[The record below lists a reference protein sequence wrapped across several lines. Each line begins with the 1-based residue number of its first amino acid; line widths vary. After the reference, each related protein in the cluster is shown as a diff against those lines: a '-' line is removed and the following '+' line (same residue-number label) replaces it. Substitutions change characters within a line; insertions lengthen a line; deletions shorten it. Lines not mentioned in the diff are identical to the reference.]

1 MHRSKVICMIVS
13 LIIILSSCIKRYDPE
28 IKSTD
33 TNKLVVTGQV
43 IKGNPVQKI
52 NISKTAAINEPK
64 SKYYVPVTGCK
75 VSIVDDKG
83 NTYNAGETGKG
94 NYESS
99 IPDSKLVAGVS
110 FKVQI
115 LTPAGENIVS
125 DFDLLLDCPDLDT
138 LYYHVEQLPTSDPYL
153 AIDGI
158 RFYCNLDAKESNCR
172 NFRWEAIET
181 WEYRAIF
188 ATASIRKTCWMTAM
202 VQDIFTLS
210 TKNLT
215 ENIYNNFPLHF
226 VDNYSSQRLLYG
238 YSLLVR
244 QYSLS
249 EANYEYWGKLTKNYA
264 EQGGLYSTQ
273 PLKIKGNMHNLTHP
287 DQQVL
292 GFFGA
297 STVKEKRIFVDNIQ
311 GLEMEYLDCE
321 PPAQPGPSPPPEP
334 TCFNCLLE
342 GGTNVKPAF
351 WPY

>member
-1 MHRSKVICMIVS
+1 MI
-13 LIIILSSCIKRYDPE
+13 SSCIKRYDPE
-28 IKSTD
+28 INSSD

-43 IKGNPVQKI
+43 IKGNAIQLI
-52 NISKTAAINEPK
+52 TISQTAAINEPK
-64 SKYYVPVTGCK
+64 SKYFVPVTGCR
-75 VSIVDDKG
+75 VVIVDDQG
-83 NTYNAGETGKG
+83 SSYNATETGKG
-94 NYESS
+94 KYESS
-99 IPDSKLVAGVS
+99 IPANKLIVGAS

-115 LTPAGENIVS
+115 LTPGGENIVS
-125 DFDLLLDCPDLDT
+125 DFDVLLDCPDLDSV
-138 LYYHVEQLPTSDPYL
+138 YYIVEQLPSSDPYS

-158 RFYCNLDAKESNCR
+158 QFYCNLDAENSNCR
-172 NFRWEAIET
+172 NFRWEASET
-181 WEYRAIF
+181 WEYKAIF
-188 ATASIRKTCWMTAM
+188 ATANSRKTCWMTRM
-202 VQDIFTLS
+202 VSGIFTLS
-210 TKNLT
+210 TKNLN
-215 ENIYNNFPLHF
+215 ENKYNNFPLHF
-226 VDNYSSQRLLYG
+226 VDNYSTQRLLYG

-249 EANYEYWGKLTKNYA
+249 EANYEYWEKLTKNYA

-297 STVKEKRIFVDNIQ
+297 STVKEKRIFVDNIK

-321 PPAQPGPSPPPEP
+321 PPAPPPSPKPEP
-334 TCFNCLLE
+334 TCYNCLLE